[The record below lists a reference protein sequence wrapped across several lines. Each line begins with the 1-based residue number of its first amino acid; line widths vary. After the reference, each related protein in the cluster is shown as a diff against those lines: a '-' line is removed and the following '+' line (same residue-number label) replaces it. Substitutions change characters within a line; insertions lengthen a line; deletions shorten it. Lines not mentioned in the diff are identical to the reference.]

1 MTPDGASQGAD
12 GGDGRSPV
20 PDNVLLRQ
28 FLATRSAECPV
39 CGYDLKALPT
49 DRCPECSSSLR
60 LGVYSDNLR
69 MGPWFLAVVSWTLAL
84 GFDGVVLAILLTVLA
99 FIERPQSP
107 GDIRTV
113 AFMIS
118 SFGGLAIASAV
129 GLWWVYTRRKTRW
142 LRWPVRTQ
150 WTVAVCMFV
159 GVGLGHALYGGF
171 LMSRV

>member
-84 GFDGVVLAILLTVLA
+84 GFDGVVLCIMLAVLT
-99 FIERPQSP
+99 FESP
-107 GDIRTV
+107 KTPPEIRTA
-113 AFMIS
+113 AFMIG
-118 SFGGLAIASAV
+118 SFAGLAALSGV
-129 GLWWVYTRRKTRW
+129 GLWWVYTRRRTRW
-142 LRWPVRTQ
+142 QRWPARVQ
-150 WTVAVCMFV
+150 WTVAVCMFL
-159 GVGLGHALYGGF
+159 GVGLGHALYGWF
-171 LMSRV
+171 LTTRV